1 MTHTILAP
9 LALRKLALVLP
20 FILLST
26 ACGGK
31 DAEDGGAGAPAAS
44 AAPDAGGTEGERA
57 ATFTEADLDAYKR
70 GFAREIELVREAQ
83 ERARTATTPQARAEA
98 AQAGWET
105 ATIPG
110 GAEAAGM
117 PLERYREIRET
128 VHHVMQTLDFQGKID
143 GPMSMDTTNA
153 PPEMRRRLTSDAY
166 EGLPASS
173 AAALRARMDGLV
185 PLWSEYIN
193 LVAVAG

>member
-1 MTHTILAP
+1 MTQTILAP
-9 LALRKLALVLP
+9 LALRKLALLLP
-20 FILLST
+20 FILLS

-31 DAEDGGAGAPAAS
+31 DTEDDGAGAPATS
-44 AAPDAGGTEGERA
+44 AAPDAGGTAGERA
-57 ATFTEADLDAYKR
+57 ATFTEADLDAYSR

-83 ERARTATTPQARAEA
+83 ERARTATTPEARGEA

-117 PLERYREIRET
+117 PVERYREIRET
-128 VHHVMQTLDFQGKID
+128 VHHVMQTLDFQGKIE